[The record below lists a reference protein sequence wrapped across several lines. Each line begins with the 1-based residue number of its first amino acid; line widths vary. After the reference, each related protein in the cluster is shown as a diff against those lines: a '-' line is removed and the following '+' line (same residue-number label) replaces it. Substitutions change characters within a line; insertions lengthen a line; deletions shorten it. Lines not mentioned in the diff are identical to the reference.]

1 MRDSGSNTMPAHEAM
16 NTVRRTLIGL
26 GVFSF
31 FINLLMLTGPLYML
45 QVYDRV
51 LASGSVPT
59 LVSLTLLILVMY
71 GTLAVLD
78 WIRQSLFAIVG
89 ARFEDQLA
97 DDTMSVTLQN
107 NLNDPGRPSQE
118 PLQDLRTIR
127 RFLASPS
134 LGSLFDL
141 PWSPMFFLALFI
153 LHLIFGLWAVFGC
166 AVLVGLALLNR
177 ATTQEALK
185 ATEKLDR
192 ATQIHANEI
201 SRNVE
206 VLEAMGMR
214 SGLTARW
221 RDKLDQADGIQRRAS
236 TTMSGFSASTKS
248 SRLFMQSAILGLG
261 AWLTIIGQSTAGAMI
276 AASII
281 MGRAIAPIEQIIGQ
295 WQNVSNAR
303 RAWTSLNNF
312 LSELAPAPAPMLL
325 PEIQGRISLSNVSA
339 GPPGADKPV
348 LKQVSLDISP
358 GDVVGVIG
366 PSAGGKTTLAKV
378 VIGVW
383 PARIG
388 EVRIDGADVRA
399 LPRDVL
405 GPQIGYL
412 PQQVDLLAGT
422 VQENIARFSDN
433 ADSNAVIAAAKEAS
447 CHELILGLP
456 NGYDSE
462 IGAGGAY
469 LSAGQR
475 QRIGLARA
483 LFGNPKLVVLDEP
496 NSNLDGPG
504 DEALNM
510 AIANLKK
517 RGATTLIIA
526 HRPNAIVHC
535 NKVVVLD
542 KGQVKAFGPR
552 DEILASLPQ
561 SWDQKNT
568 ITPIRQGGSVA
579 EQGS

>member
-1 MRDSGSNTMPAHEAM
+1 
-16 NTVRRTLIGL
+16 
-26 GVFSF
+26 
-31 FINLLMLTGPLYML
+31 
-45 QVYDRV
+45 
-51 LASGSVPT
+51 
-59 LVSLTLLILVMY
+59 
-71 GTLAVLD
+71 
-78 WIRQSLFAIVG
+78 
-89 ARFEDQLA
+89 
-97 DDTMSVTLQN
+97 
-107 NLNDPGRPSQE
+107 
-118 PLQDLRTIR
+118 
-127 RFLASPS
+127 
-134 LGSLFDL
+134 
-141 PWSPMFFLALFI
+141 
-153 LHLIFGLWAVFGC
+153 
-166 AVLVGLALLNR
+166 
-177 ATTQEALK
+177 
-185 ATEKLDR
+185 
-192 ATQIHANEI
+192 
-201 SRNVE
+201 
-206 VLEAMGMR
+206 
-214 SGLTARW
+214 
-221 RDKLDQADGIQRRAS
+221 
-236 TTMSGFSASTKS
+236 
-248 SRLFMQSAILGLG
+248 
-261 AWLTIIGQSTAGAMI
+261 
-276 AASII
+276 
-281 MGRAIAPIEQIIGQ
+281 
-295 WQNVSNAR
+295 
-303 RAWTSLNNF
+303 
-312 LSELAPAPAPMLL
+312 MLL

-348 LKQVSLDISP
+348 LKQVSLDISS

-405 GPQIGYL
+405 GPQLGYL

-422 VQENIARFSDN
+422 VQENIARFSDD
-433 ADSNAVIAAAKEAS
+433 ADANAVIAAAKEAS
-447 CHELILGLP
+447 CHELILELP
-456 NGYDSE
+456 NGYDTE

-483 LFGNPKLVVLDEP
+483 LFGNPKLIVLDEP

-552 DEILASLPQ
+552 DEILASLTQ
-561 SWDQKNT
+561 TWSQKNT